1 MKWNAFF
8 RIDLQNVSENT
19 FAQFLY
25 LPLKK
30 IGIMKNALKIIIL
43 AFVSGLAG
51 AYLMMRVNPTPVR
64 EVIREVPNF
73 TQANYAYE
81 EPNEK
86 AYEPTEVRSAPAD
99 FREAANRSVHSVVYI
114 KNLQNNRR
122 NMSFM
127 DYFYGREV
135 PSREV
140 AVGSG
145 SGVIYS
151 SDGYIITNSHVIKG
165 ADEIE
170 VLHEKRTYR
179 ATLVGAD
186 PKMDIAVLKIEANGL
201 PQINIASSSS
211 VKVGDWVLAVGNPF
225 NLTSTVT
232 AGIVSALGGEANAV
246 RENFPIE
253 QYIQTD
259 AAINPGNSGGALVN
273 THGELV
279 GINTSIISRTGSY
292 AGYGFAVPSD
302 IVVKIVEDLKNYKV
316 VQKAFIGAEVIDIN
330 EELAAQAALNSLKGV
345 MVNRIREGSAAEEAG
360 LRRGD
365 IIRRL
370 DNKPIIS
377 QSSFE
382 EVISAKSPGDLIS
395 ITFERSGK
403 AYATDLVLE
412 NIYGDTEILGAN
424 ALSEEDFYFSDYLG
438 AELRKLNAD
447 EKSKYS
453 LKMGVRI
460 TSIDNNSGFMRRLDL
475 KEGDIIVTINR
486 RLAVDPKA
494 VAEYIEKYYGRIYFE
509 VIGKDGKQ
517 RTLTYQFN

>member
-1 MKWNAFF
+1 
-8 RIDLQNVSENT
+8 
-19 FAQFLY
+19 
-25 LPLKK
+25 
-30 IGIMKNALKIIIL
+30 MKNALKIIIL

-64 EVIREVPNF
+64 EVIREVPSF
-73 TQANYAYE
+73 AQVNYAYE
-81 EPNEK
+81 DSEEGP
-86 AYEPTEVRSAPAD
+86 YPTEEVRSAPAD

-122 NMSFM
+122 NVSFM
-127 DYFYGREV
+127 DFFYGREV

-186 PKMDIAVLKIEANGL
+186 PKMDIAVLKIQANDL
-201 PQINIASSSS
+201 PKIDIAPSSS
-211 VKVGDWVLAVGNPF
+211 VRVGDWVLAVGNPF

-273 THGELV
+273 TNGELV

-316 VQKAFIGAEVIDIN
+316 VQKAFTGAEFVDID
-330 EELAAQAALNSLKGV
+330 EEVAERANLSSLNGV
-345 MVNRIREGSAAEEAG
+345 MINSVREGSAADQAG
-360 LRRGD
+360 LKRGD
-365 IIRRL
+365 VIKRL

-377 QSSFE
+377 QSSLE
-382 EVISAKSPGDLIS
+382 EVISAKSPGDRIN
-395 ITFERSGK
+395 ITFERAGN

-412 NIYGDTEILGAN
+412 NIYGDTDILGAN

-438 AELRKLNAD
+438 AELRKLNAA
-447 EKSKYS
+447 EKSKYQ

-460 TSIDNNSGFMRRLDL
+460 TTIDDNRGFMRRLDL
-475 KEGDIIVTINR
+475 KEGDIIVAINR
-486 RLAVDPKA
+486 RFAVDPKA
-494 VAEYIEKYYGRIYFE
+494 VAEFVEKYYGRIYFE
-509 VIGKDGKQ
+509 VIGEDGRQ